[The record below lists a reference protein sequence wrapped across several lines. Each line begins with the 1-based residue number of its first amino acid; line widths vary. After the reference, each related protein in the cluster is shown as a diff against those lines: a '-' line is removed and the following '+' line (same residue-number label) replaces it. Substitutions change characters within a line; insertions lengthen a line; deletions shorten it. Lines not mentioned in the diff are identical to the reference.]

1 MAVYYIYG
9 TSTSGTT
16 FGVKG
21 FYSPLYLTQTEANEA
36 DLAQAGGSGTSHA
49 HTFEEVIGVTFY
61 MPTVGMVHPSGSD
74 QGSAPTGQ
82 FNGETYISYTS
93 PISDADIEPINF
105 GVLAGDTFN
114 SWRRKTNEVAR
125 DAILNKASVSSL
137 DTRFSRLIDVTG
149 GENNIMTLTSSD
161 NITGEK
167 EFEGLVK
174 FTAADD
180 STNGIQVGANGKI
193 YVESSEFKFTQS
205 IDLHTAS
212 KTLKASLLDIPTG
225 RTKYANTTYTWPSDA
240 PIPGQILKVL
250 NDDVLDW
257 DFEEAVQLN
266 VDPFL
271 IEDPNPIGSVIQWT
285 EAGAPAKWKLCNGQ
299 ALNTYTYKDLHAVIS
314 NTYGGTAFL
323 AGTTDQAAVTT
334 TFNVPNMGGRI
345 PIGRTATGGTT
356 DVNGL
361 NSNTLPSGGF
371 NVLGASG
378 GEYKHTLTVDEL
390 AKHTH
395 ETDANN
401 SNGLDNDG
409 YFQGL
414 GYKPRR
420 SNPNNA
426 NYAEI
431 IAKETGGDLP
441 HNIIQPYI
449 VLNYI
454 IKTEGSS
461 IVVQNVT
468 PTKGIQI
475 NNSHAQTNLLGAST
489 DPDALG
495 GANNANSI
503 TLDVDSEDFEFVN
516 NQLKLVDTNYR
527 SGEVIET
534 FSGPCGIFT
543 NASGTPS
550 DADTHTRTVL
560 SGTYRMPSCGG
571 TNSATMTPRT
581 LSDVGEIHGGISYK
595 RIAGVKYIYYSFAYN
610 ARPHD
615 NHGIWSHTPV
625 VDSRAVGS
633 HGADNTDISGTGGG
647 QTVVRDY
654 TSGVHVFET
663 QQNNFDVIT
672 VSQDCKLFINEFT
685 VECVDTLEEENIA
698 LSKVYWPVGSTY
710 QLSSMIRNEHGLD
723 HEVGIFQS
731 YHNRNGNDGSRFNSP
746 HLTITATAG

>member
-9 TSTSGTT
+9 TSNSGST
-16 FGVKG
+16 FGIKG

-61 MPTVGMVHPSGSD
+61 MPTIGMVHPSGSD

-167 EFEGLVK
+167 QFEGLVK

-212 KTLKASLLDIPTG
+212 KTLKASLLDVPTG
-225 RTKYANTTYTWPSDA
+225 RTKYANTTYTWPSDP

-250 NDDVLDW
+250 DDDVLDW

-271 IEDPNPIGSVIQWT
+271 IEDPNPIGSVIQWS
-285 EAGAPAKWKLCNGQ
+285 EAGAPDKWKLCNGQ
-299 ALNTYTYKDLHAVIS
+299 TLNTYTYKDLHAVIS

-323 AGTTDQAAVTT
+323 EGTTDQADVTT

-378 GEYKHTLTVDEL
+378 GEYKHALTVDEL
-390 AKHTH
+390 AEHTH
-395 ETDANN
+395 SINN
-401 SNGLDNDG
+401 VNARNVYDRDKGGGGYDPNTAGSVTTESTGSNLAH
-409 YFQGL
+409 
-414 GYKPRR
+414 
-420 SNPNNA
+420 NN
-426 NYAEI
+426 
-431 IAKETGGDLP
+431 
-441 HNIIQPYI
+441 IQPYI

-454 IKTEGSS
+454 IKTESS
-461 IVVQNVT
+461 SVVVQNVT
-468 PTKGIQI
+468 PTNGIQI
-475 NNSHAQTNLLGAST
+475 NGSHSQTNLLGSST
-489 DPDALG
+489 DPDGKG

-527 SGEVIET
+527 LGEVIET
-534 FSGPCGIFT
+534 FGGPCDGRSVT
-543 NASGTPS
+543 VVSGTHTLPDVNVIIGSNGTELLEGCKMNYTPPAGTKHVRLEITFGGESLDNEHIAYFYPS
-550 DADTHTRTVL
+550 ISTESNTTL
-560 SGTYRMPSCGG
+560 IPS
-571 TNSATMTPRT
+571 
-581 LSDVGEIHGGISYK
+581 K
-595 RIAGVKYIYYSFAYN
+595 YYSFSRIQYPSTAARSTITVAATYTIDSTISSENNSSIYN
-610 ARPHD
+610 QILKSWTSSRAIGFSFNAHSTGYDVRLFEDHNQTTAPGSISD
-615 NHGIWSHTPV
+615 EFDTRTGA
-625 VDSRAVGS
+625 VDS
-633 HGADNTDISGTGGG
+633 
-647 QTVVRDY
+647 
-654 TSGVHVFET
+654 
-663 QQNNFDVIT
+663 
-672 VSQDCKLFINEFT
+672 L
-685 VECVDTLEEENIA
+685 VE
-698 LSKVYWPVGSTY
+698 
-710 QLSSMIRNEHGLD
+710 
-723 HEVGIFQS
+723 
-731 YHNRNGNDGSRFNSP
+731 P
-746 HLTITATAG
+746 HITITAIAG